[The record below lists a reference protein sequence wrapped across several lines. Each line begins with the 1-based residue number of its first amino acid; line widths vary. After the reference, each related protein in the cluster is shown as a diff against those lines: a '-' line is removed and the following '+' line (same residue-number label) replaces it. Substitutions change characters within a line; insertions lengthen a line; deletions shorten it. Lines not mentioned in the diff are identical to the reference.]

1 MFQQKA
7 QYAGIMTS
15 NMKYSDAAV
24 RNGHVKPQ
32 SKYDS
37 EKQMSD
43 HPRDLII
50 SGVTT
55 CGSHKAEETATWL
68 FSCDQRGSGKRVAAS
83 GSSSHSIQLFF
94 LCQLS

>member
-1 MFQQKA
+1 
-7 QYAGIMTS
+7 
-15 NMKYSDAAV
+15 MKYSDAAV
-24 RNGHVKPQ
+24 RNRHMKHQ

-68 FSCDQRGSGKRVAAS
+68 FFVIKEALEKELQHLGAPATLFNYFFYVNFNDQDKCAPV
-83 GSSSHSIQLFF
+83 LYN
-94 LCQLS
+94 LPY